1 MSLPGP
7 PEQEL
12 GFHLPPRGYPVLL
25 DAVQPGPSPSPG
37 GKELLLLESV
47 PRALSQRAAGGVG
60 RQAFNCLSHVATEK
74 ERVQLQPAA
83 AAVPCWSLLFSLE
96 GKWGTAVAWG
106 LEAKL
111 VFKLLAC
118 QQTLFRPC
126 YNNPF
131 AKEDLAFR
139 RENGLSLVTQAVH
152 SRAKDTG
159 LWTLRATAVFFGASA
174 SCCQDVST

>member
-1 MSLPGP
+1 M
-7 PEQEL
+7 
-12 GFHLPPRGYPVLL
+12 
-25 DAVQPGPSPSPG
+25 
-37 GKELLLLESV
+37 
-47 PRALSQRAAGGVG
+47 
-60 RQAFNCLSHVATEK
+60 
-74 ERVQLQPAA
+74 

-139 RENGLSLVTQAVH
+139 RENGLSLVMQAVH
-152 SRAKDTG
+152 SRAEDTG
-159 LWTLRATAVFFGASA
+159 F
-174 SCCQDVST
+174 